1 MLYSSFKHAHKSL
14 NLGGN
19 PELYI
24 NGDAVAGITSLHLI
38 DNVVSYNEVS
48 NMGRVVKFVG
58 FGLQPVPGHPG
69 SNQQW
74 ARQEPFCVSW
84 KQELYIPIL
93 MKYKCGNV
101 KFMGNYKIRDVV
113 KKMGFEGFTYF
124 HIILHRKDLSPLNCD
139 TLDYYKTVHCNTK
152 TKDTKNI
159 LDSVTREAIASTDS

>member
-24 NGDAVAGITSLHLI
+24 NGDTVTGITSLHLI
-38 DNVVSYNEVS
+38 DNVASYNEVS
-48 NMGRVVKFVG
+48 NKGRVVKFVG

-74 ARQEPFCVSW
+74 ARQEPFFVSW
-84 KQELYIPIL
+84 KQKLCVPIL
-93 MKYKCGNV
+93 MKNKYGNV

-124 HIILHRKDLSPLNCD
+124 HIILHRTDLSPLNCD
-139 TLDYYKTVHCNTK
+139 TLDYYKTVHCNMK
-152 TKDTKNI
+152 AKDNKNR
-159 LDSVTREAIASTDS
+159 LDTVMSEAKASIDS